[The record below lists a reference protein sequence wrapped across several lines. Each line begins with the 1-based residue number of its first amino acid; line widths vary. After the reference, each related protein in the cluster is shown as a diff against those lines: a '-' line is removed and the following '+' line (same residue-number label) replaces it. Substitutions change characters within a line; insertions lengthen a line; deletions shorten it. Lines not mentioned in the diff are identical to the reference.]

1 MKQVPV
7 ITFGDNDI
15 PRCVST
21 NCRAYIN
28 PFVKFIEG
36 GDRWICNICKNVNVT
51 ENYYFNKLNSQNQRI
66 DINEQSYLNS
76 GSYDFI
82 ANKT

>member
-1 MKQVPV
+1 MKW
-7 ITFGDNDI
+7 
-15 PRCVST
+15 
-21 NCRAYIN
+21 
-28 PFVKFIEG
+28 IEG

-51 ENYYFNKLNSQNQRI
+51 ENYYFNKLNSDKQRV